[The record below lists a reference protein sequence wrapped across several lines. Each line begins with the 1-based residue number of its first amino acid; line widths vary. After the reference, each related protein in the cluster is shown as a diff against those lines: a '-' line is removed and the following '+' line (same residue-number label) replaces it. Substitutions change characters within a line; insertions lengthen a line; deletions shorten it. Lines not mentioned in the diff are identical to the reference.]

1 MCGKRINPHGSKC
14 LAKVSQKVM
23 TKLLLQ
29 SISSYMMSIFLLA
42 SALIA
47 TIEKMMNSFC
57 WENNGLNNCEIHW
70 MSWEKLVVHKIN
82 EGMGFKDL
90 TTFNLAMILWSLGF
104 SKPNTIL
111 TLIFWHHPWDTTNV
125 TGGEAFSVLNLLFR
139 WDLEG
144 GCICLGDNI
153 PVFKEHWFV

>member
-1 MCGKRINPHGSKC
+1 
-14 LAKVSQKVM
+14 
-23 TKLLLQ
+23 
-29 SISSYMMSIFLLA
+29 
-42 SALIA
+42 
-47 TIEKMMNSFC
+47 
-57 WENNGLNNCEIHW
+57 